1 MTNIPEDLL
10 AWANEQFLAAG
21 DSLVIEAVPLREEAS
36 FRKYFRLSR
45 ESDSLIGVFSPPDK
59 EANERFLFFSQFLK
73 DNQVRVPEVIFHDF
87 DKGFL
92 ILEDFGDKLY
102 QFELSKRNAHS
113 LYAAALDEMIAIQAS
128 APNRKIE
135 ALSYNQ
141 ATQQIMLFEEWFLK
155 RFFGLDLQERESNLL
170 QNSYK
175 VILQAFFDQPQVL
188 CHFDFESRN
197 IMVLEDGC
205 AGILDFQDAIIGPI
219 FLDPVSLL
227 KDLDHVW
234 NNEDFNEFLNDYLLK
249 ANSEGVLQEVEDS
262 IIMRWF
268 DLAGLQRQL
277 RILGTLSRLHL
288 RDDKSYRLVDL
299 KQTLIYMIDAS
310 SNYKDLSELNIFLK
324 KKILPALDLKLR
336 DIL

>member
-1 MTNIPEDLL
+1 MINIPEDLF
-10 AWANEQFLAAG
+10 AWANEQLLVAG
-21 DSLVIEAVPLREEAS
+21 DNLVEEAVPLREEAS
-36 FRKYFRLSR
+36 FRKYFRLR
-45 ESDSLIGVFSPPDK
+45 RKSDSLIGVFSPPNK
-59 EANERFLFFSQFLK
+59 ESNERFLFFSQFLK
-73 DNQVRVPEVIFHDF
+73 ENQVRVPEVIFHDI

-128 APNRKIE
+128 VPSHNIAT
-135 ALSYNQ
+135 LSYDQ
-141 ATQQIMLFEEWFLK
+141 AIQQIMLFEEWFLK
-155 RFFGLDLQERESNLL
+155 GFLGLDLQEKESNFLK
-170 QNSYK
+170 NSYK
-175 VILQAFFDQPQVL
+175 IILQAFFDQPQVL

-219 FLDPVSLL
+219 FLDPVSLF

-234 NNEDFNEFLNDYLLK
+234 KTEDFNEFLSDYLFK
-249 ANSEGVLQEVEDS
+249 ASNEGVLPEVEDS

-288 RDDKSYRLVDL
+288 RDNKSYRLVDL
-299 KQTLIYMIDAS
+299 KQTLTYMIDAS
-310 SNYKDLSELNIFLK
+310 SNYEDLSELNIFLK

-336 DIL
+336 DVL

>member
-1 MTNIPEDLL
+1 MINIPEDLF
-10 AWANEQFLAAG
+10 AWANEQLLVAG
-21 DSLVIEAVPLREEAS
+21 DNLVEEAVPLREEAS
-36 FRKYFRLSR
+36 FRKYFRLR
-45 ESDSLIGVFSPPDK
+45 RKSDSLIGVFSPPNK
-59 EANERFLFFSQFLK
+59 ESNERFLFFSQFLK
-73 DNQVRVPEVIFHDF
+73 ENQVRVPEVIFHDI

-128 APNRKIE
+128 VPSHNIAT
-135 ALSYNQ
+135 LSYDQ
-141 ATQQIMLFEEWFLK
+141 AIQQIMLFEEWFLK
-155 RFFGLDLQERESNLL
+155 GFLGLDLQEKESNFLK
-170 QNSYK
+170 NSYK
-175 VILQAFFDQPQVL
+175 IILQAFFDQPQVL

-219 FLDPVSLL
+219 FLDPVSLF

-234 NNEDFNEFLNDYLLK
+234 KTEDFNEFLSDYLFK
-249 ANSEGVLQEVEDS
+249 ASNEGVLPEVEDS

-268 DLAGLQRQL
+268 DLVGLQRQL

-288 RDDKSYRLVDL
+288 RDNKSYRLVDL
-299 KQTLIYMIDAS
+299 KQTLTYMIDAS
-310 SNYKDLSELNIFLK
+310 SNYEDLSELNIFLK

-336 DIL
+336 DVL

>member
-1 MTNIPEDLL
+1 MINIPEDLF
-10 AWANEQFLAAG
+10 AWANEQLLVAG
-21 DSLVIEAVPLREEAS
+21 DNLVEEAVPLREEAS
-36 FRKYFRLSR
+36 FRKYFRLR
-45 ESDSLIGVFSPPDK
+45 RKSDSLIGVFSPPNK
-59 EANERFLFFSQFLK
+59 ESNERFLFFSQFLK
-73 DNQVRVPEVIFHDF
+73 ENQVRVPEVIFHDI

-128 APNRKIE
+128 VPSHNIAT
-135 ALSYNQ
+135 LSYDQ
-141 ATQQIMLFEEWFLK
+141 AIQQIMLFEEWFLK
-155 RFFGLDLQERESNLL
+155 GFLDLDLQEKESNFLK
-170 QNSYK
+170 NSYEI
-175 VILQAFFDQPQVL
+175 ILQAFFDQPQVL

-219 FLDPVSLL
+219 FLDPVSLF

-234 NNEDFNEFLNDYLLK
+234 KTEDFNEFLSDYLFK
-249 ANSEGVLQEVEDS
+249 ASNEGVLPEVEDS

-288 RDDKSYRLVDL
+288 RDNKSYRLVDL

-310 SNYKDLSELNIFLK
+310 SNYEDLSELNIFLK

-336 DIL
+336 DVL

>member
-1 MTNIPEDLL
+1 MINIPEDLF
-10 AWANEQFLAAG
+10 AWANEQLLVAG
-21 DSLVIEAVPLREEAS
+21 DNLVEEAVPLREEAS
-36 FRKYFRLSR
+36 FRKYFRLR
-45 ESDSLIGVFSPPDK
+45 RKSDSLIGVFSPPNK
-59 EANERFLFFSQFLK
+59 ESNERFLFFSQFLK
-73 DNQVRVPEVIFHDF
+73 ENQVRVPEVIFHDI

-128 APNRKIE
+128 VPSHNIAT
-135 ALSYNQ
+135 LSYDQ
-141 ATQQIMLFEEWFLK
+141 AIQQIMLFEEWFLK
-155 RFFGLDLQERESNLL
+155 GFLGLDLQEKESNFLK
-170 QNSYK
+170 NSYK
-175 VILQAFFDQPQVL
+175 IILQAFFDQPQVL

-219 FLDPVSLL
+219 FLDPVSLF

-234 NNEDFNEFLNDYLLK
+234 KTEDFNEFLSDYLFK
-249 ANSEGVLQEVEDS
+249 ASNEGVLPEVEDS

-268 DLAGLQRQL
+268 DLVGLQRQL

-288 RDDKSYRLVDL
+288 RDNKSYRLVDL

-310 SNYKDLSELNIFLK
+310 SNYEDLSELNIFLK

-336 DIL
+336 DVL

>member
-1 MTNIPEDLL
+1 MINIPEDLF
-10 AWANEQFLAAG
+10 AWANEQLLVAG
-21 DSLVIEAVPLREEAS
+21 DNLVEEAVPLREEAS
-36 FRKYFRLSR
+36 FRKYFRLR
-45 ESDSLIGVFSPPDK
+45 RKSDSLIGVFSPPNK
-59 EANERFLFFSQFLK
+59 ESNERFLFFSQFLK
-73 DNQVRVPEVIFHDF
+73 ENQVRVPEVIFHDI

-128 APNRKIE
+128 VPSHNIAT
-135 ALSYNQ
+135 LSYDQ
-141 ATQQIMLFEEWFLK
+141 AIQQIMLFEEWFLK
-155 RFFGLDLQERESNLL
+155 GFLDLDLQEKESNFLK
-170 QNSYK
+170 NSYEI
-175 VILQAFFDQPQVL
+175 ILQAFFDQPQVL

-219 FLDPVSLL
+219 FLDPVSLF

-234 NNEDFNEFLNDYLLK
+234 KTKDFNEFLSDYLFK
-249 ANSEGVLQEVEDS
+249 ASNEGVLPEVEDS

-288 RDDKSYRLVDL
+288 RDNKSYRLADL
-299 KQTLIYMIDAS
+299 KQTLIYMIEAS
-310 SNYKDLSELNIFLK
+310 SNYEDLSELNIFLK

-336 DIL
+336 DVL